1 MCLFWVN
8 SYICVGIVSE
18 LLKPTKHYF
27 MNTANA
33 KAFIDSYHP
42 QKDGKCSVSIR
53 VTNQRKKKYYP
64 TGIKLFSKDF
74 EKVMTAKRRNEAENE
89 TYKKILSFETK
100 ANKVIDTLPIF
111 TFDKFEELYIQNR
124 DAADTIAFAFDK
136 YIQELK
142 DEKRIG
148 TASSY
153 ECAKASIES
162 FKKGLKFADV
172 TPTHLRKYENWMT
185 EQNKSITTVGI
196 YLRSL
201 RTIFNLAN
209 IDKSLYPFGERQGKY
224 SIPQGKNI
232 KKALTLNEVGMI
244 YNYKADPN
252 STKEMAKDYW
262 IFIYLCNGLNVKDLC
277 LLKHKNIEGDMLSF
291 ERAKTK
297 RTKNNGDKIRV
308 SLKPDAKAII
318 KKWGQK
324 SINPEAY
331 IFPHL
336 TKGMDAETERK
347 AIQQLTQTINKYM
360 KRIAAEL
367 EIKKD
372 VTTYFARHSFATIL
386 KNSGVRTE
394 FISEALGHSNLA
406 TTKSYLSGFEAEAI
420 HKTTDALLNFN
431 QTKQAM

>member
-1 MCLFWVN
+1 M
-8 SYICVGIVSE
+8 
-18 LLKPTKHYF
+18 K
-27 MNTANA
+27 TATA

-53 VTNQRKKKYYP
+53 VTNQRKKKYYQ

-74 EKVMTAKRRNEAENE
+74 DKIMAAKRRNDADNE
-89 TYKKILSFETK
+89 TYTKIQSFETK
-100 ANKVIDTLPIF
+100 ANEVIKSLPVF
-111 TFDKFEELYIQNR
+111 TFDKFEDSYIQNR

-136 YIQELK
+136 YIRELK

-148 TASSY
+148 TASNY

-162 FKKGLKFADV
+162 FKKGLKFADI
-172 TPTHLRKYENWMT
+172 TKKQLTDYENWMT
-185 EQNKSITTVGI
+185 TEQENRKHDKGKPFKNKSITTVSM
-196 YLRSL
+196 YLRCL
-201 RTIFNLAN
+201 RAIFNRAD
-209 IDKSLYPFGERQGKY
+209 IDKSYYHFGEKQGKY

-336 TKGMDAETERK
+336 TKGMTAETERK
-347 AIQQLTQTINKYM
+347 AIQQLTKTINKYM
-360 KRIAAEL
+360 KRIATEL

-372 VTTYFARHSFATIL
+372 VTTYFCKAQLRHHFKKFRGKHRIYKRSL
-386 KNSGVRTE
+386 RT
-394 FISEALGHSNLA
+394 
-406 TTKSYLSGFEAEAI
+406 
-420 HKTTDALLNFN
+420 
-431 QTKQAM
+431 Q